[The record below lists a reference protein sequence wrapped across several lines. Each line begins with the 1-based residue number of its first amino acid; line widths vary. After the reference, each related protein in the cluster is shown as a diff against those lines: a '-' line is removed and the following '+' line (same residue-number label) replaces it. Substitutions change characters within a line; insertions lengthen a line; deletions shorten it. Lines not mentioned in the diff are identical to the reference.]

1 MTHVTGYRKSLD
13 TFGKRPLMGSVLIL
27 ILIMMMAFEA
37 NAGAP
42 LAAIQTQVDKLLG
55 VLRDPSFKA
64 LPTEKEK
71 TEKIWPIVD
80 GIFDYTALSQR
91 ALSRNWRK
99 LNKEQQEEFTKL
111 FSKLLGSIYM
121 SRILKY
127 SDEKVVYTEE
137 KMLSEDKAEV
147 DTNIVT
153 ASKEIP
159 INYRLILINGEWRV
173 YDVVIEGISLVAN
186 YRSQFRQI
194 LADNSPQALLDMLK
208 KKVNEL

>member
-1 MTHVTGYRKSLD
+1 LT
-13 TFGKRPLMGSVLIL
+13 
-27 ILIMMMAFEA
+27 
-37 NAGAP
+37 
-42 LAAIQTQVDKLLG
+42 
-55 VLRDPSFKA
+55 
-64 LPTEKEK
+64 TEKEK
-71 TEKIWPIVD
+71 ADRIWPIVD
-80 GIFDYTALSQR
+80 AIFDYTELSRR

-111 FSKLLGSIYM
+111 FSKLLGNIYM

-127 SDEKVVYTEE
+127 SDEKVIYSQE

-147 DTNIVT
+147 ETNIVT

-159 INYRLILINGEWRV
+159 ITYRLILINGEWRV

>member
-1 MTHVTGYRKSLD
+1 MTRAKGPGKSIAA
-13 TFGKRPLMGSVLIL
+13 FVKRPLMGLCLVPIL
-27 ILIMMMAFEA
+27 LMISTVEA
-37 NAGAP
+37 NAGTP
-42 LAAIQTQVDKLLG
+42 LSAIQTQVDKLLG
-55 VLRDPSFKA
+55 VLSDPSFKA
-64 LPTEKEK
+64 LTTEKEK
-71 TEKIWPIVD
+71 ADRIWPIVD
-80 GIFDYTALSQR
+80 AIFDYTELSRR

-111 FSKLLGSIYM
+111 FSKLLGNIYM

-127 SDEKVVYTEE
+127 SDEKVIYSQE

-147 DTNIVT
+147 ETNIVT

-159 INYRLILINGEWRV
+159 ITYRLILINGEWRV